1 MMARRGLELAGSPLR
16 QPALHQRA
24 RGAEGG
30 RPAATRVSEYAGPDV
45 PVYRAVCPW
54 IQEEILAK
62 CPEEYFTLIMRRFM
76 MRVGRTHRAQGG
88 LRRADY
94 RRKPGPGGKPD
105 ACRRSSARTRRRC
118 MPVFR
123 PLIGM
128 DKIDIVAYCA
138 GKSTHMTSPSQPYRG
153 LLHGLY
159 AEASAHPPGD
169 GKALGGGIRI
179 GQRSAFGGLREPHD
193 LPEDYGV
200 SLRKSRGCRG
210 APCLRMSR
218 KRYLEFCIHIWKL

>member
-1 MMARRGLELAGSPLR
+1 M
-16 QPALHQRA
+16 
-24 RGAEGG
+24 
-30 RPAATRVSEYAGPDV
+30 
-45 PVYRAVCPW
+45 
-54 IQEEILAK
+54 
-62 CPEEYFTLIMRRFM
+62 
-76 MRVGRTHRAQGG
+76 
-88 LRRADY
+88 
-94 RRKPGPGGKPD
+94 
-105 ACRRSSARTRRRC
+105 

-123 PLIGM
+123 PLIGTDKSEIVAM
-128 DKIDIVAYCA
+128 ARKIDTYDLSI
-138 GKSTHMTSPSQPYRG
+138 QPY
-153 LLHGLY
+153 
-159 AEASAHPPGD
+159 EDCCTVFTPKHPRTPPRD